1 MNEED
6 GIARQHFQSLP
17 YRENLMRAKREKKPH
32 LTNQNQ
38 TTRCK
43 QFTSMQNREDG
54 LDSARKASKKPK
66 SETVSETSFFEQ
78 VKQSFMA
85 GR

>member
-1 MNEED
+1 
-6 GIARQHFQSLP
+6 
-17 YRENLMRAKREKKPH
+17 
-32 LTNQNQ
+32 
-38 TTRCK
+38 
-43 QFTSMQNREDG
+43 MQNREDG